1 MGDRAVR
8 AKKSQFSLEGL
19 KEARTGVSRLD
30 QLEVRFISPTAE
42 IVISQ
47 SQLFTISNVSLQLED
62 EGDVYEMVDEDE
74 YEALVERRRNED
86 DFVVDDSKNPAA
98 PVALPVSIYTLC
110 YRRTWIP

>member
-30 QLEVRFISPTAE
+30 QLEVRFISPTAV

-47 SQLFTISNVSLQLED
+47 YQLFTI
-62 EGDVYEMVDEDE
+62 
-74 YEALVERRRNED
+74 
-86 DFVVDDSKNPAA
+86 
-98 PVALPVSIYTLC
+98 
-110 YRRTWIP
+110 